1 MNQPVQPPEAPP
13 EPALPVLA
21 LEDYPNIEHLV
32 VEDDTPVD
40 SIFAEKQQRLLT
52 ELLYSSWPGPEDGG
66 SFVALANV
74 GLFSTIKDPPEVPD
88 AMLSLDVQVG
98 QDLTRKENQ
107 SYLTWVMGK
116 APDVVVELVSDR
128 RGGEED
134 RKLRRYARLG
144 IPDYV
149 IYDPREVLGHGNL
162 RAFGLRDRAYEAID
176 LSWFPG
182 AGLGLMLWEGEYEG
196 SRAVWLRWCDRQ
208 GRPIPTGKERANP
221 ERRRADEERQRA
233 DQAQQ
238 ETERLRAQLRELGF
252 NPDA

>member
-1 MNQPVQPPEAPP
+1 MNQPVQPPEAPT

-21 LEDYPNIEHLV
+21 PEDYPDIEHLV

-52 ELLYSSWPGPEDGG
+52 EPLYSSWPGPGDGG

-74 GLFSTIKDPPEVPD
+74 GLFSTVKDPPEVPD

-98 QDLTRKENQ
+98 EDLTRKENQ
-107 SYLTWVMGK
+107 PYLIWVMGK

-134 RKLRRYARLG
+134 HKLRRYVRQG
-144 IPDYV
+144 IPYYV
-149 IYDPREVLGHGNL
+149 IYDPRELLGHGKL

-176 LSWFPG
+176 ASWLPG
-182 AGLGLMLWEGEYEG
+182 VGLGFTLWEGEYEA

-208 GRPIPTGKERANP
+208 GRPIPTGKERADEERRRAEE
-221 ERRRADEERQRA
+221 ERRRAD
-233 DQAQQ
+233 QANEQ
-238 ETERLRAQLRELGF
+238 TERLRAQLRALGIK
-252 NPDA
+252 PDS